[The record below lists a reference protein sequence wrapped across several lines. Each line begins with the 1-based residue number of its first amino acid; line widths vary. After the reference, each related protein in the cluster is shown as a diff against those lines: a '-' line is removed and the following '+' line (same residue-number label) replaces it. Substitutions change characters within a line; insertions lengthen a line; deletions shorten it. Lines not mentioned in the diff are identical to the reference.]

1 MAENS
6 SLHYNVY
13 TPENNTG
20 INRDEI
26 LDFLFKHLDEYGDK
40 REDIAKCMDYALSGS
55 EGKGGAV
62 LEARENGK
70 VVGAL
75 ILNNTGMS
83 GYIPENILVYV
94 AVHGNQRGKGVGKR
108 LVQLATE
115 TVSGSIALH
124 VEPQNPARHLY
135 EKMGFTNKY
144 LEYRLQR

>member
-1 MAENS
+1 MAENDS
-6 SLHYNVY
+6 IRYNIY
-13 TPENNTG
+13 TPENHTG
-20 INRDEI
+20 INKDEI
-26 LDFLFKHLDEYGDK
+26 LDFLFHHLDEYGDK
-40 REDIAKCMDYALSGS
+40 REDIAKCMDYALSEA

-62 LEARENGK
+62 LEARENNE

-94 AVHGNQRGKGVGKR
+94 AVHVSQRGKGVGKK

-115 TVSGSIALH
+115 TVAGSIALH

>member
-1 MAENS
+1 MADNT
-6 SLHYNVY
+6 SLHYNIY
-13 TPENNTG
+13 TPTNHAG
-20 INRDEI
+20 ISRDEI
-26 LDFLFKHLDEYGDK
+26 LDFLFHHLDEYGDK
-40 REDIAKCMDYALSGS
+40 REDIAKCMDYALSEA

-62 LEARENGK
+62 IEARENGE

-94 AVHGNQRGKGVGKR
+94 AVHGNQRGKGVGKK

-124 VEPQNPARHLY
+124 VEPQNPARYLY

-144 LEYRLQR
+144 LEYRLHR

>member
-1 MAENS
+1 MAESNS
-6 SLHYNVY
+6 VSYSVY
-13 TPENNTG
+13 TPTNQQG
-20 INRDEI
+20 LIKDDVI
-26 LDFLFKHLDEYGDK
+26 DFLFNHLDEYGDERK
-40 REDIAKCMDYALSGS
+40 DIAKCMDYALSEA

-62 LEARENGK
+62 LVARENDA

-83 GYIPENILVYV
+83 GFIPENILVYV
-94 AVHGNQRGKGVGKR
+94 AVHSSQRGKGVGKQ

-115 TVSGSIALH
+115 NSTGSIALH

-144 LEYRLQR
+144 LEYRLLR

>member
-1 MAENS
+1 MAEEN
-6 SLHYNVY
+6 SLHYTSY
-13 TPENNTG
+13 TPQEQHNM
-20 INRDEI
+20 NRDEVI
-26 LDFLFKHLDEYGDK
+26 DFLFQHLDEYGDA
-40 REDIAKCMDYALSGS
+40 RADISKCMDYALSEA

-62 LEARENGK
+62 LVARENDR

-94 AVHGNQRGKGVGKR
+94 AVDSSQRGKGVGKR
-108 LVQLATE
+108 LVELATE

>member
-1 MAENS
+1 MAESNNVTYS
-6 SLHYNVY
+6 VYKPENQQSLH
-13 TPENNTG
+13 
-20 INRDEI
+20 RDEVI
-26 LDFLFKHLDEYGDK
+26 DFLFNHLDEYGDA
-40 REDIAKCMDYALSGS
+40 RADIAKCMAYALSDA

-62 LEARENGK
+62 LVAREHDK

-94 AVHGNQRGKGVGKR
+94 AVHGSQRGKGVGKQ

-115 TVSGSIALH
+115 NVTGSIALH

-144 LEYRLQR
+144 LEYRLHR

>member
-1 MAENS
+1 MAEIS
-6 SLHYNVY
+6 SLNYSIY
-13 TPENNTG
+13 TSENHAG
-20 INRDEI
+20 INRQEI
-26 LDFLFKHLDEYGDK
+26 IDFLYLHLDEYGDK
-40 REDIAKCMDYALSGS
+40 KEDIAKCLEYALS
-55 EGKGGAV
+55 EAAGKGGAV
-62 LEARENGK
+62 LEARESGA

-94 AVHGNQRGKGVGKR
+94 AVHGSQRGKGVGKR

-124 VEPQNPARHLY
+124 VEPQNPARYLY
-135 EKMGFTNKY
+135 ESLGFTNKY

>member
-1 MAENS
+1 MTTTES
-6 SLHYNVY
+6 PTYKIY
-13 TPENNTG
+13 TPQHNSELDRNQV
-20 INRDEI
+20 I
-26 LDFLFKHLDEYGDK
+26 DFLYHHLDAYGDK
-40 REDIAKCMDYALSGS
+40 REDIAKCIVYALSLA

-62 LEARENGK
+62 LVAKENENI
-70 VVGAL
+70 VGAL

-94 AVHGNQRGKGVGKR
+94 AVHSSQRGKGVGKK
-108 LVQLATE
+108 LVKLATE

>member
-1 MAENS
+1 MDENNS
-6 SLHYNVY
+6 VSYHVY
-13 TPENNTG
+13 TPANIQG
-20 INRDEI
+20 INRDAI
-26 LDFLFKHLDEYGDK
+26 IDFLYHHLDEYGDK
-40 REDIAKCMDYALSGS
+40 REDIAKCMDYALSEA

-62 LEARENGK
+62 LTARENDAI
-70 VVGAL
+70 VGAL

-94 AVHGNQRGKGVGKR
+94 AVHGSQRGKGVGKK

-115 TVSGSIALH
+115 TVTGSIALH

-135 EKMGFTNKY
+135 EKLGFTNKY

>member
-1 MAENS
+1 MTEENPVTYS
-6 SLHYNVY
+6 IY
-13 TPENNTG
+13 TPQNHTDLHPE
-20 INRDEI
+20 EVV
-26 LDFLFKHLDEYGDK
+26 DFLFHHLDEYGDK
-40 REDIAKCMDYALSGS
+40 KEDIAKCLDYALSGA

-62 LEARENGK
+62 LVAREAGSI
-70 VVGAL
+70 VGAL

-94 AVHGNQRGKGVGKR
+94 AVHGSQRGKGVGKK

-124 VEPQNPARHLY
+124 VEPQNPARKLY
-135 EKMGFTNKY
+135 EKLGFTNKY

>member
-1 MAENS
+1 MAETNS
-6 SLHYNVY
+6 VSYNIY
-13 TPENNTG
+13 TPTNKQG
-20 INRDEI
+20 IDQDQI
-26 LDFLFKHLDEYGDK
+26 LDFLFRHLDEYGDA
-40 REDIAKCMDYALSGS
+40 REDIAKCMDYALSTA

-62 LEARENGK
+62 IEARENEK

-94 AVHGNQRGKGVGKR
+94 AVHNSQRGKGVGKR

-115 TVSGSIALH
+115 SCTGSIALH
-124 VEPQNPARHLY
+124 VEPHNPARHLY

-144 LEYRLQR
+144 LEYRLHR